1 MENPGKYFETPSTK
15 FAHDRRFS
23 RLGKNVPGPGQYTFE
38 QLDRIKQS
46 APAIGFGSSSRSP
59 SNKRVNTPGPGQ
71 YNSKGVIG

>member
-1 MENPGKYFETPSTK
+1 METPGKYFDTPSTK

-23 RLGKNVPGPGQYTFE
+23 RLDKNVPGPGQYTFE

-59 SNKRVNTPGPGQ
+59 SNKRVATPGPGQ
-71 YNSKGVIG
+71 YDSKGVIG